1 MRIRK
6 NMWPRHHVDWLCF
19 LLIGI
24 SMPFVFIFEMIVVLP
39 FIHPPG
45 SFLHTFT
52 FAMAVFLIFNI
63 TGNFA
68 ACIMVD
74 TSVDGLLKVPE
85 KPFSAGWHKCVKCL
99 KIVPPRSWHCKICN
113 CCILKRDHHCPF
125 TGCCV
130 GYRNHRYFIMFI
142 LFLFIG
148 STYAFIY
155 NSVFLWTL
163 KSGNWLSFLK
173 ILCLPLMFV
182 TGSLWSNMSLIF
194 YNLNI
199 LAVVYSIVLLI
210 YHLPVIL
217 KGGVSY
223 ERRKGAYP
231 YGNDRWQANLQEVFG
246 KRMHLAWLSP
256 LLRSELID
264 STDIWKID

>member
-6 NMWPRHHVDWLCF
+6 NVWPRRHVDWLCF

-163 KSGNWLSFLK
+163 KS
-173 ILCLPLMFV
+173 
-182 TGSLWSNMSLIF
+182 
-194 YNLNI
+194 
-199 LAVVYSIVLLI
+199 VYSIVLLI

>member
-6 NMWPRHHVDWLCF
+6 NVWPRRHVDWLCF

-163 KSGNWLSFLK
+163 KS
-173 ILCLPLMFV
+173 
-182 TGSLWSNMSLIF
+182 
-194 YNLNI
+194 
-199 LAVVYSIVLLI
+199 
-210 YHLPVIL
+210 VIL